1 MKSILAVCFSLM
13 FLSFQNFSELREK
26 YHQASKSKGNAE
38 KFYEYVQKMNSES
51 AVIIA
56 YKGAGT
62 LLVSRFAT
70 NKEKRKEQ
78 FQSGVKMVEQA
89 VAKETN
95 NVEIRLVRL
104 SIQENT
110 PKFLKYKANI
120 EEDKKVIMQNFNRQ
134 NAGLKDYIQKY
145 VAQSK
150 VFTEV
155 EKAKLN

>member
-26 YHQASKSKGNAE
+26 YHLASKSKGNAE
-38 KFYEYVQKMNSES
+38 KFYEYVQRMNNES
-51 AVIIA
+51 AVILA

-70 NKEKRKEQ
+70 NKEMRKEQ
-78 FQSGVKMVEQA
+78 FQSGIKMVEQA

-95 NVEIRLVRL
+95 NVEVRLVRL

-155 EKAKLN
+155 EKTKLN